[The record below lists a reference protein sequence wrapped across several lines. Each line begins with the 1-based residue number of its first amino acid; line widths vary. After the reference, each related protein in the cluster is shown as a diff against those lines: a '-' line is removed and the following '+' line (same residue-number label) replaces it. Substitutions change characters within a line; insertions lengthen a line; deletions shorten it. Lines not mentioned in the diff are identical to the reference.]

1 MLEPHVMAVGIKTN
15 FPHMHHSEHNFH
27 TPARWKS
34 GPDSEWHVPE
44 VEEIKEEEKG
54 KGEKKDG

>member
-1 MLEPHVMAVGIKTN
+1 MAVGIKTN